1 MNTLQKIIQ
10 HKKQEVQ
17 EKKELYPIKLLEKSI
32 FFKPTTVSLKK
43 YLLRDDKSGII
54 AEFKRKSPSKG
65 NINAY
70 ANVEH
75 VSISYM
81 QAGASALS
89 VLTDSTFFGGN
100 NKDLE
105 TARKFNFCPILRKEF
120 IIDEYQIFESRSIG
134 ADAILLIAEILTK
147 EEVQRF
153 SQIAKDLGLEVLFE
167 IHSADQLE
175 KLNHSID
182 IVGVNNRNLETFK
195 TNVQNS
201 FSLVEEIPSEFLKIS
216 ESGIN
221 NPVVIHDLKSVGYDG
236 FLIGESFM
244 QSSNPGKACE
254 NFVEELKCLKSPN
267 CIEFKVEAHAN

>member
-153 SQIAKDLGLEVLFE
+153 SQIAKD
-167 IHSADQLE
+167 
-175 KLNHSID
+175 K
-182 IVGVNNRNLETFK
+182 
-195 TNVQNS
+195 
-201 FSLVEEIPSEFLKIS
+201 
-216 ESGIN
+216 
-221 NPVVIHDLKSVGYDG
+221 
-236 FLIGESFM
+236 
-244 QSSNPGKACE
+244 
-254 NFVEELKCLKSPN
+254 
-267 CIEFKVEAHAN
+267 